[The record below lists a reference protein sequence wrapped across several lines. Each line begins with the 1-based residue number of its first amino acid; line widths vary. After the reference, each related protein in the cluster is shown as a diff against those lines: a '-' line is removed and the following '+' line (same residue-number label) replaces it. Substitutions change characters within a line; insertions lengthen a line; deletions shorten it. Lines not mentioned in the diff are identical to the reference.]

1 MNKIITLLS
10 LLIICSFSI
19 NAQNVERYKKH
30 HDKGRLLI
38 LEGKYQEAIS
48 QLDTAINIMPYYA
61 RIFQDRGYAY
71 MQVKKYKKAILDFDH
86 VLNKQP
92 YLNEVKLQRGMALYH
107 LNYLDDA
114 ERDLLSIR
122 KARPDKNID
131 AEYYLES
138 INKEKELMRYKEQE
152 RINELRYRSET
163 RRLERARHR
172 EDVIWNTVVPLAFWT
187 SVFLTW

>member
-1 MNKIITLLS
+1 MNK
-10 LLIICSFSI
+10 LISIFIFLTISFASVK
-19 NAQNVERYKKH
+19 AQNVERYKDY
-30 HDKGRLLI
+30 HDKGRMLI
-38 LEGKYQEAIS
+38 LEGKYQEAIA
-48 QLDTAINIMPYYA
+48 QLDTAIQIMPYYA

-71 MQVKKYKKAILDFDH
+71 MQLKNYKLALLDFDH
-86 VLNKQP
+86 VLKKQP

-122 KARPDKNID
+122 QARPDKNFE

-138 INKEKELMRYKEQE
+138 INKEKELLRYKEQE
-152 RINELRYRSET
+152 RINALRYQAES
-163 RRLERARHR
+163 RRLERARYR

>member
-1 MNKIITLLS
+1 MNKLISLIIFFTLS
-10 LLIICSFSI
+10 LASVK
-19 NAQNVERYKKH
+19 AQNVERYKDY
-30 HDKGRLLI
+30 HDKGRMLI
-38 LEGKYQEAIS
+38 LEGKYKAAVA
-48 QLDTAINIMPYYA
+48 QLDTAIQIMPYYA
-61 RIFQDRGYAY
+61 RIFQDRGYAH
-71 MQVKKYKKAILDFDH
+71 MQLKNYGLAIRDFNH

-122 KARPDKNID
+122 KARPDKNFE
-131 AEYYLES
+131 AEFYLES
-138 INKEKELMRYKEQE
+138 IYKEKEMLLHKEID
-152 RINELRYRSET
+152 RINALRYQAES
-163 RRLERARHR
+163 RRLERARYR